1 MNHRHVGTQ
10 ERNSSA
16 TMNNMGKGSDT
27 RNKKVAVGHRKTWA
41 PRFSHEAQSFWEKQ
55 GVRIP

>member
-27 RNKKVAVGHRKTWA
+27 RNKKVAVGHRKSWA
-41 PRFSHEAQSFWEKQ
+41 PRVSHEAQAFWE
-55 GVRIP
+55 